1 MGSNVLL
8 LQQNKPSQSLVAWN
22 DSPLLLLVQLG
33 RLGFLWQVCE
43 PAGRRGS
50 PSLSSFWGQWDGQGL
65 LFSRSWQGC
74 KRGSRDTWSLS
85 ALPGNQHVVTLDQA
99 PLAKASDMVKSRLT
113 GRGKTLCP
121 EGSQG
126 KGKNVEEGEELGLA
140 IQSTDGGALLIGGC
154 DG

>member
-1 MGSNVLL
+1 M
-8 LQQNKPSQSLVAWN
+8 
-22 DSPLLLLVQLG
+22 
-33 RLGFLWQVCE
+33 
-43 PAGRRGS
+43 
-50 PSLSSFWGQWDGQGL
+50 

-126 KGKNVEEGEELGLA
+126 KGKNVQEGEELGLA